1 MNKILFLILFI
12 VSLSYSADAQSGLL
26 RRLPG
31 GGGGGGMSGGSKGG
45 DSLVHRDP
53 SEDSITITYRTLDT
67 SRYART
73 DSSFNDFYQRFPI
86 PSNYFYLGNTGN
98 AAKSL
103 LFSPNKIAGWDPGFH
118 AFDLYDF
125 ALADTKF
132 YNTTKPF
139 SELGYL
145 LGPKQEQ
152 MIHVKHTQNISP
164 DWNIAFEYR
173 LIASPGFFKN
183 QNTNHNNI
191 RLNTSYQSKNR
202 RYHAFFILL
211 NNKIQSAENGGI
223 VDTMNYIDDVAT
235 YSNRLGIPV
244 QLGNKGGSSSSVFSS
259 TINTGTKYKNFTFF
273 LRHQYD
279 LGRKDS
285 VVTDSSVIPLFYP
298 KVRAEHNFKYTSYM
312 YSFVDNA
319 AAGANP
325 SDSFYRHHYNFVTT
339 GNGVLKMDKWKEIFN
354 DFSIYQF
361 PDEKN
366 SQQFFKVGASLQNLF
381 GQFQTASN
389 SLYNIM
395 GHGEYRN
402 KTRNQK
408 WDIEANGELYFA
420 GYNAGNYNA
429 LISLK
434 RFISK
439 QLGYLQAGF
448 QNINRSPS
456 FIYEPGSSFN
466 LSQSSNFVNEN
477 ITNIFATIDQP
488 IRDLRLSGNYYLIT
502 NYTYFTDFYKA
513 DQSAAVFN
521 LLQVS
526 ADKRFRL
533 TKHWNLYSNLTV
545 QQKAGS
551 APVNVPLV
559 YTSQRI
565 TYEGSLGFKNLM
577 MIVGAEV
584 LYNTPYKADGYSPVT
599 GQFFYQDQETI
610 SLKRPK
616 INGFLHFR
624 IKRFTAYVR
633 AENLN
638 TVRLKPA
645 FGFTNNNFAI
655 ANYPYPGLVFRL
667 GIFWTFLN

>member
-1 MNKILFLILFI
+1 MNKFLILVLVIF
-12 VSLSYSADAQSGLL
+12 SFSQYANAQGGLL

-31 GGGGGGMSGGSKGG
+31 AGGGGMSGGGGKGG
-45 DSLVHRDP
+45 DSLLHRDG

-67 SRYART
+67 SRYARL
-73 DSSFNDFYQRFPI
+73 DSSFGDFNLRFPI
-86 PSNYFYLGNTGN
+86 PNNYMYLGNTGN
-98 AAKSL
+98 AARSL
-103 LFSPNKIAGWDPGFH
+103 LFSPIKTAGWDAGFH
-118 AFDLYDF
+118 AYDLYNF
-125 ALADTKF
+125 GINDTKF
-132 YNTTKPF
+132 YNTTKPT

-145 LGPKQEQ
+145 LGSKQEQ
-152 MIHVKHTQNISP
+152 MIHVKHSQNVSP
-164 DWNIAFEYR
+164 DWNMAFEYR
-173 LIASPGFFKN
+173 LINAPGYFKN

-211 NNKIQSAENGGI
+211 NNKLESAENGGI
-223 VDTMNYIDDVAT
+223 VDSVDYLNDVAS
-235 YSNRLGIPV
+235 YSNRLVIPV
-244 QLGNKGGSSSSVFSS
+244 ELGNGVGSTASVFSS

-285 VVTDSSVIPLFYP
+285 VVTDSTVIPLFYP
-298 KVRAEHNFKYTSYM
+298 KVRAEHNFRYTSYK
-312 YSFVDNA
+312 YSFVDNGA
-319 AAGANP
+319 ANANP
-325 SDSFYRHHYNFVTT
+325 SDSFYKYNYNFVTT
-339 GNGVLKMDKWKEIFN
+339 GDGVLKQDKWKEVFN
-354 DFSIYQF
+354 DFSLYQF

-381 GQFQTASN
+381 GQFETASN
-389 SLYNIM
+389 SLYNII

-456 FIYEPGSSFN
+456 FIYEPESSFN
-466 LSQSSNFVNEN
+466 LSGSQGFVNEN

-488 IRDLRLSGNYYLIT
+488 IRNLRLSGNYYLIT
-502 NYTYFTDFYKA
+502 NYTFFTEFYKA

-526 ADKRFRL
+526 ADKKFRL
-533 TKHWNLYSNLTV
+533 TRHWNLYSNLTV
-545 QQKAGS
+545 QQKAGA
-551 APVNVPLV
+551 APVNVPLI
-559 YTSQRI
+559 YTTQRI
-565 TYEGSLGFKNLM
+565 AYEGSLGFRNLY
-577 MIVGAEV
+577 MIVGAEM
-584 LYNTPYKADGYSPVT
+584 LYHSPYKADNYSPVT
-599 GQFFYQDQETI
+599 GQFFYQDQQTI
-610 SLKRPK
+610 SLKRPEV
-616 INGFLHFR
+616 NAFLHFR

-633 AENLN
+633 TENLN
-638 TVRLKPA
+638 SVRIRPA
-645 FGFTNNNFAI
+645 FGFTNNNFATI
-655 ANYPYPGLVFRL
+655 NYPYPGMVFRL
-667 GIFWTFLN
+667 GIFWTFIN